1 MTAKKTEKPASRSG
15 QPWRG
20 SFNRPMKVDP
30 ESYDPLTAARMT
42 DHNVKGVD
50 PEEEEPSSPKP
61 LLPPENKE

>member
-1 MTAKKTEKPASRSG
+1 
-15 QPWRG
+15 
-20 SFNRPMKVDP
+20 MKVDP